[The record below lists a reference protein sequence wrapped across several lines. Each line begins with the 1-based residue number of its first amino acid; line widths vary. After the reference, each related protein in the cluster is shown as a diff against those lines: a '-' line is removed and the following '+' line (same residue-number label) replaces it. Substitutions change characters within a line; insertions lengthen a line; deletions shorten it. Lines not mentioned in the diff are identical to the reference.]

1 MVKMG
6 ERPFK
11 FIFMYKR
18 KDLTHKKKKK
28 EKEKKKTHTHTTTHS
43 LASQMKSLSEKHS
56 REKTESREYS

>member
-18 KDLTHKKKKK
+18 KDHTHKKKRKK
-28 EKEKKKTHTHTTTHS
+28 KKKTHTHTTTHS

>member
-11 FIFMYKR
+11 FIFMYKM
-18 KDLTHKKKKK
+18 KDLTHKKK
-28 EKEKKKTHTHTTTHS
+28 EKKNTHTHITTHS

-56 REKTESREYS
+56 REKTES